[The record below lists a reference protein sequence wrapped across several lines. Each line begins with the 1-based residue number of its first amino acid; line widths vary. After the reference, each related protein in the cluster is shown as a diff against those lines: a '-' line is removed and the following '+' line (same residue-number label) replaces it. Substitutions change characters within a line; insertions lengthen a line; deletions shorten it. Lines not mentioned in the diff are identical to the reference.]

1 MIDGSKWVESERT
14 RMKQRWGVFVFNC
27 RAASEIF
34 TGWIVGTV
42 RGVSEPAVIQ
52 SINSDVASIDT
63 QARET
68 VVGAEQLSA
77 SSIQLSQIVHDME
90 KRIQT
95 YKV

>member
-1 MIDGSKWVESERT
+1 VT
-14 RMKQRWGVFVFNC
+14 
-27 RAASEIF
+27 
-34 TGWIVGTV
+34 
-42 RGVSEPAVIQ
+42 
-52 SINSDVASIDT
+52 SIDT

-77 SSIQLSQIVHDME
+77 SSIQLSQIANDME